1 MEENALHNTGQRAAN
16 AHGDVE
22 NALYSTLSIL
32 IVTDARGIIQSANT
46 AASELLGYTQE
57 EMLGQ
62 PLSILGTANQP
73 LNLQSLEELVRAE
86 SHREVSLQTRSGA
99 LVPVLLSSSGIY
111 DGAKLTGIACVALDI
126 SRNKMLESQLLQSEK
141 MASIGQLAAGVAH
154 EINNPM
160 GFIYSNLGTLSGY
173 IEDLSQLLKKYETL
187 EQSVQEGKLDMASS
201 NLDALTAEKERIDLA
216 YLMDDIGDLITE
228 SLDGAD
234 RVRKIVLN
242 LKEFS
247 HVGRAEKMPSDLNAG
262 LESTL
267 NIVRNELKYKTTIEK
282 ELGDIPLVPCFMQE
296 INQVFMNLLVNAG
309 QAIADQ
315 GTIHIRTYREK
326 DWICVRVT
334 DSGKG
339 MSPEVQK
346 RIFEPF
352 FTTKR
357 VGEGTGLGLSMAYQI
372 IVEKH
377 GGQLLVESTEGQGT
391 TFTVRLPQDG

>member
-111 DGAKLTGIACVALDI
+111 DGARLTGIACVALDI

-315 GTIHIRTYREK
+315 GTIHIRTYREE

>member
-1 MEENALHNTGQRAAN
+1 MEENALHNTGQRAAK
-16 AHGDVE
+16 APGDVE

-46 AASELLGYTQE
+46 AASDLLGYTQE
-57 EMLGQ
+57 EMRGQ
-62 PLSILGTANQP
+62 PISIFGTANQP
-73 LNLQSLEELVRAE
+73 LNLQSLEELVCAK

-111 DGAKLTGIACVALDI
+111 DGARLTGIACVALDI
-126 SRNKMLESQLLQSEK
+126 SKNKMLESQLLQSEK

-187 EQSVQEGKLDMASS
+187 EQSVQEGKLDIASS
-201 NLDALTAEKERIDLA
+201 NLSALSAEKERIDLA

-315 GTIHIRTYREK
+315 GTIHIRTYRED
-326 DWICVRVT
+326 DWICVQVT

-339 MSPEVQK
+339 MSTEVQK

-391 TFTVRLPQDG
+391 TFTVMLPHNG

>member
-1 MEENALHNTGQRAAN
+1 MEENALHNAGQRAAK
-16 AHGDVE
+16 APGDVE

-46 AASELLGYTQE
+46 AASDLLGYTQE
-57 EMLGQ
+57 EMRGQ
-62 PLSILGTANQP
+62 PISIFGTANQP
-73 LNLQSLEELVRAE
+73 LNLQSLEELVCAE

-111 DGAKLTGIACVALDI
+111 DGARLTGIACVALDI
-126 SRNKMLESQLLQSEK
+126 SKNKMLESQLLQSEK

-187 EQSVQEGKLDMASS
+187 EQSVQEGKLDIASS
-201 NLDALTAEKERIDLA
+201 NLSALSAEKERIDLA

-315 GTIHIRTYREK
+315 GTIHIRTYRE
-326 DWICVRVT
+326 DEWICVQVT

-391 TFTVRLPQDG
+391 TFTVMLPQNG

>member
-1 MEENALHNTGQRAAN
+1 MR
-16 AHGDVE
+16 
-22 NALYSTLSIL
+22 
-32 IVTDARGIIQSANT
+32 
-46 AASELLGYTQE
+46 
-57 EMLGQ
+57 GQ
-62 PLSILGTANQP
+62 PLSIFGTANQP
-73 LNLQSLEELVRAE
+73 LNLQSLEELVCAE
-86 SHREVSLQTRSGA
+86 SHREVSLQTQSGA

-111 DGAKLTGIACVALDI
+111 DGARLTGIACVALDI
-126 SRNKMLESQLLQSEK
+126 SKNKMLESQLLQSEK

-173 IEDLSQLLKKYETL
+173 IEDLGQLLKKHETL

-201 NLDALTAEKERIDLA
+201 NLSALSAEKERIDLA

-282 ELGDIPLVPCFMQE
+282 ELGDIPLSA
-296 INQVFMNLLVNAG
+296 LLYARNKSGIHEPVG
-309 QAIADQ
+309 QC
-315 GTIHIRTYREK
+315 GPGHRR
-326 DWICVRVT
+326 
-334 DSGKG
+334 SGNH
-339 MSPEVQK
+339 SHPH
-346 RIFEPF
+346 
-352 FTTKR
+352 
-357 VGEGTGLGLSMAYQI
+357 L
-372 IVEKH
+372 
-377 GGQLLVESTEGQGT
+377 
-391 TFTVRLPQDG
+391 

>member
-1 MEENALHNTGQRAAN
+1 MEENALHNTGQRAAK
-16 AHGDVE
+16 APGDVE

-46 AASELLGYTQE
+46 AASDLLGYTQE
-57 EMLGQ
+57 EMRGQ
-62 PLSILGTANQP
+62 PLSIFGTANQP
-73 LNLQSLEELVRAE
+73 LNLQSLEELVCAE
-86 SHREVSLQTRSGA
+86 SHREVSLQTQSGA

-111 DGAKLTGIACVALDI
+111 DGARLTGIACVALDI
-126 SRNKMLESQLLQSEK
+126 SKNKMLESQLLQSEK

-187 EQSVQEGKLDMASS
+187 EQSVQEGKLDIASS
-201 NLDALTAEKERIDLA
+201 NLSALSAEKERIDLA

-315 GTIHIRTYREK
+315 GTIHIRTYRED
-326 DWICVRVT
+326 DWICVQVT

-339 MSPEVQK
+339 MSTEVQK

-391 TFTVRLPQDG
+391 TFTVMLPQNG

>member
-1 MEENALHNTGQRAAN
+1 
-16 AHGDVE
+16 
-22 NALYSTLSIL
+22 LSIL

-315 GTIHIRTYREK
+315 GTIHIRTYREE

>member
-16 AHGDVE
+16 APGDVE

-315 GTIHIRTYREK
+315 GTIHIRTYREE

-391 TFTVRLPQDG
+391 TFTVRLPQNG

>member
-1 MEENALHNTGQRAAN
+1 MHEVAAP
-16 AHGDVE
+16 VK
-22 NALYSTLSIL
+22 I
-32 IVTDARGIIQSANT
+32 
-46 AASELLGYTQE
+46 
-57 EMLGQ
+57 
-62 PLSILGTANQP
+62 
-73 LNLQSLEELVRAE
+73 RAE
-86 SHREVSLQTRSGA
+86 
-99 LVPVLLSSSGIY
+99 
-111 DGAKLTGIACVALDI
+111 
-126 SRNKMLESQLLQSEK
+126 
-141 MASIGQLAAGVAH
+141 
-154 EINNPM
+154 
-160 GFIYSNLGTLSGY
+160 
-173 IEDLSQLLKKYETL
+173 
-187 EQSVQEGKLDMASS
+187 
-201 NLDALTAEKERIDLA
+201 
-216 YLMDDIGDLITE
+216 
-228 SLDGAD
+228 
-234 RVRKIVLN
+234 
-242 LKEFS
+242 
-247 HVGRAEKMPSDLNAG
+247 SDLNAG

-315 GTIHIRTYREK
+315 GTIHIRTYRE
-326 DWICVRVT
+326 DEWICVQVT

-391 TFTVRLPQDG
+391 TFTVMLPQNG

>member
-1 MEENALHNTGQRAAN
+1 MEENALHNTGQRAAK
-16 AHGDVE
+16 AHGDVD
-22 NALYSTLSIL
+22 NPLYSTLSIL
-32 IVTDARGIIQSANT
+32 IVTDARGVIQSANT
-46 AASELLGYTQE
+46 AASDLLGYTQE
-57 EMLGQ
+57 EMRGQ

-73 LNLQSLEELVRAE
+73 LNLQSLEELVRAA
-86 SHREVSLQTRSGA
+86 SHREVSLQTQSGA

-111 DGAKLTGIACVALDI
+111 DGAKLTGIVCVALDI
-126 SRNKMLESQLLQSEK
+126 SRNKMLESQLVQSEK

-173 IEDLSQLLKKYETL
+173 IEDLSQLLRKYETL
-187 EQSVQEGKLDMASS
+187 EKSVQKGKLDMASS
-201 NLDALTAEKERIDLA
+201 NLSALTAEKERIDLA
-216 YLMDDIGDLITE
+216 YLMEDIGDLITE
-228 SLDGAD
+228 SLDGAN

-247 HVGRAEKMPSDLNAG
+247 HVGRAEKMPSDLNSG

-267 NIVRNELKYKTTIEK
+267 NIVSNELKYKTTIEK

-309 QAIADQ
+309 QAITDQ
-315 GTIHIRTYREK
+315 GTIHIRTYREE

-391 TFTVRLPQDG
+391 TFTVRLPLHG

>member
-1 MEENALHNTGQRAAN
+1 MEENALHNAGQRAAK
-16 AHGDVE
+16 APGDVE

-46 AASELLGYTQE
+46 AASDLLGYTQE
-57 EMLGQ
+57 EMRGQ
-62 PLSILGTANQP
+62 PISIFGTANQP
-73 LNLQSLEELVRAE
+73 LNLQSLEELVCAE

-111 DGAKLTGIACVALDI
+111 DGARLTGIACVALDI
-126 SRNKMLESQLLQSEK
+126 SKNKMLESQLLQSEK

-187 EQSVQEGKLDMASS
+187 EQSVQEGKLDIASS
-201 NLDALTAEKERIDLA
+201 NLSALSAEKERIDLA

-315 GTIHIRTYREK
+315 GTIHIRTYRED
-326 DWICVRVT
+326 DWICAQVI

-339 MSPEVQK
+339 MSTEVQK

-391 TFTVRLPQDG
+391 TFTVMLPQNG

>member
-86 SHREVSLQTRSGA
+86 SHREVSLQTRSGP

-111 DGAKLTGIACVALDI
+111 DGARLTGIACVALDI

-315 GTIHIRTYREK
+315 GTIHIRTYREE